1 MSENP
6 FFLQTLISNNVGH
19 ISNNLTH
26 SAGVD
31 NKCMQAKM
39 ENLTAYLAVSPG
51 FSVRFLMILFIL
63 GKPHVFTENMVI
75 IIMYQVVRA

>member
-1 MSENP
+1 ME
-6 FFLQTLISNNVGH
+6 
-19 ISNNLTH
+19 
-26 SAGVD
+26 
-31 NKCMQAKM
+31 AKM
-39 ENLTAYLAVSPG
+39 ENITVYLAVSPG